1 MAIPQARK
9 EKIEQLDNG
18 SWSIAVK
25 EPALRNLANTRI
37 RQLLAEWYDIPM
49 GKVRLVSGHR
59 SPKKIFDIELE
70 T

>member
-1 MAIPQARK
+1 MATPQARK
-9 EKIEQLDNG
+9 EKIEQLDSS

-25 EPALRNLANTRI
+25 EPALCNLANTRI